1 MQNDALTFLC
11 RPHALSRSWPSLLS
25 NEPRATVVTPTAK
38 VIKERMHLGMLQPS
52 TVAAVHA
59 DRFRS
64 F

>member
-1 MQNDALTFLC
+1 MQNDALTFLSPP
-11 RPHALSRSWPSLLS
+11 RAVAVVAVLLS